1 MTTEGLLTQ
10 QRYLKKLGIQTLV
23 DGLRSVVG
31 LEQAEIMANRMPMLE
46 LTAPTGFGGFG
57 VLIQSKGVGAP
68 FGEDR
73 VVVSKVR
80 RDGSDLR
87 IPLLTE
93 AHTPVF
99 AGKYP
104 QYGDFPGLSEIR

>member
-1 MTTEGLLTQ
+1 
-10 QRYLKKLGIQTLV
+10 
-23 DGLRSVVG
+23 
-31 LEQAEIMANRMPMLE
+31 MLE

-57 VLIQSKGVGAP
+57 VLIQSKGTGAP

-73 VVVSKVR
+73 VVISEAR
-80 RDGSDLR
+80 REGSDLR
-87 IPLLTE
+87 IPLLTG

-104 QYGDFPGLSEIR
+104 QYGDCSGLSEIR